1 MRGAGDHLSIG
12 ERIAFYRA
20 RRGLTQ
26 SVLASLVGRTE
37 DWLSKIERG
46 EREIRRLD
54 VLGELASALRVSLGD
69 LLGQPV
75 LLEDDH
81 KHDDVPAIRDA
92 LMAPRRLS
100 RVLFATEEA
109 IRPPNLEHIASLT
122 EGAWD
127 HYQQGRIGQAV
138 VVLPELIRAAQ
149 AVEGD
154 TSNGGR
160 GPALSARIHHLA
172 ATILTK
178 IGESDLSWIA
188 AERAMNAADNSDDPL
203 VLASA
208 ARAGTHALLAV
219 GRYDDALQLGQ
230 TARSWLT
237 TRVARMDPAALSLLG
252 MLDLRM
258 ATAASRRND
267 RATATEL
274 LASAESAAQ
283 QLGSDANYWQTSFG
297 PTNVMLHRLSAA
309 LDLGDIAYVTEH
321 GPQVDSTVLPTV
333 RQVAHSIDL
342 ARAHSYSAQ
351 DDEAI
356 SAILDAEAKSPQLV
370 RHNPA
375 VREIVRDIHR
385 RTPSTGG
392 RGSQILALA
401 ERCRAVQ

>member
-12 ERIAFYRA
+12 ERVAFYRA

-26 SVLASLVGRTE
+26 AVLASLVGRSE

-54 VLGELASALRVSLGD
+54 VLAELASALRVSLGD

-81 KHDDVPAIRDA
+81 QHDDVPAIRDA
-92 LMAPRRLS
+92 LMEPRRLS
-100 RVLFATEEA
+100 RVLFAGQETG
-109 IRPPNLEHIASLT
+109 RPPDFRQIASLT
-122 EGAWD
+122 EGAWN
-127 HYQQGRIGQAV
+127 HYQEGRIGRTV
-138 VVLPELIRAAQ
+138 EMLPGLIRAAQ
-149 AVEGD
+149 TLEAD
-154 TSNGGR
+154 RANGGQ
-160 GPALSARIHHLA
+160 GAAISARVHHLA
-172 ATILTK
+172 ATTLTK

-188 AERAMNAADNSDDPL
+188 AERSMNAADNSDDPL

-219 GRYDDALQLGQ
+219 GRYDDAIQLGR

-237 TRVARMDPAALSLLG
+237 DRVREMDPAALSLLG

-258 ATAASRRND
+258 ATAAARRGD
-267 RATATEL
+267 RAAVAEL
-274 LASAESAAQ
+274 LDSAESAADR
-283 QLGSDANYWQTSFG
+283 LGEDANYWQTSFG
-297 PTNVMLHRLSAA
+297 RTNVMLHRISSA
-309 LDLGDIAYVTEH
+309 LDLGDIAFVTEH
-321 GPQVDSTVLPTV
+321 GPRVDSSVLPTV
-333 RQVAHSIDL
+333 RQVAHGIDL
-342 ARAHSYSAQ
+342 ARAHSYAAQ

-356 SAILDAEAKSPQLV
+356 TELLTAEEKSPQLV

-392 RGSQILALA
+392 RSSEILALA

>member
-12 ERIAFYRA
+12 ERVAFYRA

-54 VLGELASALRVSLGD
+54 VLAELAGALRVSLGD
-69 LLGQPV
+69 LIGQPV

-81 KHDDVPAIRDA
+81 QHDDIPAVRDA

-100 RVLFATEEA
+100 RVLFPSGETGQ
-109 IRPPNLEHIASLT
+109 PPDVEQVASLT
-122 EGAWD
+122 EGAWE
-127 HYQQGRIGQAV
+127 HYQHGRIGRTVAM
-138 VVLPELIRAAQ
+138 LPELIRAAQ
-149 AVEGD
+149 ALESD
-154 TSNGGR
+154 ASAGGR
-160 GPALSARIHHLA
+160 GSAVSARIHHLA
-172 ATILTK
+172 ATTLTK

-219 GRYDDALQLGQ
+219 GRYDDALQLGE

-237 TRVARMDPAALSLLG
+237 TNVREFDPAALSLRG

-258 ATAASRRND
+258 ATAASRHND
-267 RATATEL
+267 RATATAR
-274 LASAESAAQ
+274 LAAADEAAQ
-283 QLGSDANYWQTSFG
+283 QLGTDANYWQTSFG

-321 GPQVDSTVLPTV
+321 GPRVDSTMLPTV
-333 RQVAHSIDL
+333 RQVAHAIDL
-342 ARAHSYSAQ
+342 ARALSYSAQ
-351 DDEAI
+351 DDDAIEA
-356 SAILDAEAKSPQLV
+356 LLNAEAKSPQLV

-375 VREIVRDIHR
+375 VREIVREIHR
-385 RTPSTGG
+385 RSPVTGG